1 MGDAMHWML
10 IAAAFGAGTVGM
22 FTDWL
27 FMGLLFHDAYNVF
40 PEVWR
45 PGIREG
51 TERNAI
57 IWSSVLGYIM
67 SGGVV
72 ALCAIAGAHGIV
84 AGLTI
89 AGLTWL
95 AGPFVILVVNGFFI
109 KIDPKITLAHCAGWL
124 ARMALAGAAAG
135 YVLAMT

>member
-1 MGDAMHWML
+1 MNWVL
-10 IAAAFGAGTVGM
+10 LAAAFGAGTVAT

-27 FMGLLFHDAYNVF
+27 FMGVLFHDAYNKF

-57 IWSSVLGYIM
+57 IASSIIGYVM
-67 SGGVV
+67 SGAIV
-72 ALCAIAGAHGIV
+72 ALCAMAGVHSIAGGLEIAAV
-84 AGLTI
+84 A
-89 AGLTWL
+89 WL
-95 AGPFVILVVNGFFI
+95 AGPFVILVINGFFI
-109 KIDPKITLAHCAGWL
+109 KLDGKITFAHCLGWL

-135 YVLAMT
+135 YVLSM